1 MTTAAER
8 LHLLYEVNRRLTG
21 FTDLDELL
29 RYATQRTRELFEAEG
44 CALLLVD
51 RGREEFYFPIASQ
64 SASSHA
70 SEQRLSE
77 IRFPADRGIAGWVLA
92 NDQAALVEDTSKDPR
107 FYSGVDQQTQTAT
120 RAVLCAPLR
129 SPSGNIGVVEVVNP
143 SASAV
148 TRDDLEFLE
157 ALATDI
163 ALAHEKA
170 RLYERLRG
178 EVVGLRQASGIAGYG
193 LAAVGLLLSLGTIFG
208 HLAWALPVRELLTRP
223 GLLTG
228 VAAILVGLALVGVA
242 HGWLVRKTSHP

>member
-8 LHLLYEVNRRLTG
+8 LHLLYEVNRRLTA

-29 RYATQRTRELFEAEG
+29 RYATGRTRELFEAEG

-51 RGREEFYFPIASQ
+51 PARREFYFPLASQ
-64 SASSHA
+64 SAASQA

-92 NDQAALVEDTSKDPR
+92 HDEAALVEDTAKDPR
-107 FYSGVDQQTQTAT
+107 FYGGVDQKTHAAT
-120 RAVLCAPLR
+120 RTLLCAPLR
-129 SPSGNIGVVEVVNP
+129 SPSGNIGVIEVINP
-143 SASAV
+143 AASAL

-170 RLYERLRG
+170 LLYERLRG
-178 EVVGLRQASGIAGYG
+178 EVVGLRQAAAIAGYG
-193 LAAVGLLLSLGTIFG
+193 LLGVGILLSAATIVG
-208 HLAWALPVRELLTRP
+208 HLAWALPLSELIMRP
-223 GLLTG
+223 GLLAG
-228 VAAILVGLALVGVA
+228 VAAVLVGVSLVGVA
-242 HGWLVRKTSHP
+242 HGFLVQRASH